1 MANKITPEQIAQM
14 VTLYSTLKSYA
25 AVARQLG
32 VSASTV
38 SKYVKA
44 NQETEKITCSLYE
57 GPLPIGEQE
66 ISIENFSVLSD
77 AELASYER
85 MFQ

>member
-1 MANKITPEQIAQM
+1 MAKITPDQIAQM

-25 AVARQLG
+25 AVAKQLG

-44 NQETEKITCSLYE
+44 NQDLAKITCQSYE
-57 GPLPIGEQE
+57 GPAPIENQE
-66 ISIENFSVLSD
+66 ITLQNFSVLTSE
-77 AELASYER
+77 ELASYER
-85 MFQ
+85 IFK